1 MLVQLTE
8 GLKLESQH
16 LESKLDSDSL
26 AWLANPSFPWSS
38 QSAQDTHRPQVP
50 GGPAS
55 EGNCLYNC
63 QIILQFASHYR
74 PLGIGYIQITN
85 HGHP

>member
-16 LESKLDSDSL
+16 LDSGSL
-26 AWLANPSFPWSS
+26 AWLANPLFPWSA
-38 QSAQDTHRPQVP
+38 QSAQDTLGPQVP
-50 GGPAS
+50 GGPAY
-55 EGNCLYNC
+55 EGNSLYDC

-85 HGHP
+85 HGHL